1 MYNEKHLKTKKK
13 SYDRKMKTS
22 FLDNGVPIEFYP
34 GTCLSL
40 ILTDTI
46 FVMSENSFPQLI
58 LEDSKCFIKEN

>member
-1 MYNEKHLKTKKK
+1 
-13 SYDRKMKTS
+13 MKTS